1 MRLAT
6 QFLQAQMQRMCGRE
20 RIAPNCDAS
29 AVNPG
34 SNRSRTTVKFAS
46 SWARY
51 AFVGMLMIL
60 ISLAPA
66 VFAQQEAVTL
76 GSAAGETTEYCSTD
90 TPKDIPD
97 RDTITS
103 SLTVS
108 DSGAI
113 TDLNVRLNITHRWNS
128 NLDIYLIAPDGTRV
142 ELLTDVGGMSRNLVD
157 TVLDDEAAESIV
169 DGTGPFTGSFRP
181 EGSLAD
187 FIGKDISG
195 TWILDVTDDSSG
207 DVGTLNSWCL
217 IATVEVKEPL
227 ASPVILSQAS
237 TPGGIRDVVSWSD
250 LGQTREY
257 SSTAVEN
264 IPGEGTLTQTLTV
277 DDVGMI
283 EDLDVKV
290 NINHEWDSELN
301 VYLIAPDGTRVELFS
316 DVGGSQD
323 NFIDTILDDQ
333 SSVSI
338 TAGTAPFTGRYRP
351 EGSLGSLVGKDIN
364 GQWKL
369 EVTDD
374 SWYGSGKVNSWS
386 LIANVADVLYYVEC
400 ATDAGFTTV
409 VANSGWTSEQSH
421 TFTALDPEKQH
432 WYRAKARPL
441 KTWCQTSQTD
451 FGTDVL
457 TATETRASG
466 DVVLAAGGGGG
477 QGPEVSVIQNPGFED
492 GGGWWMSTNS
502 IFLALDGLMAVPGDI
517 IWASE
522 GKWSAGAMFWNEYS
536 YKQGDYGDFYQS
548 VDWTGVNTLVFDYCT
563 LAAGKLKCK
572 VLIGNT
578 EVWSKDGTNSGVA
591 VYNDVAIDVSSF
603 TGQQDLKLRV
613 EVKSG
618 GSFDAAILWDNLR
631 TYGPSRPS
639 AGTVVST
646 PIALRSNDKWDVL
659 GYDATMPAGTQ
670 LTVDVLP
677 ETGSNP
683 FAGYGDVLTGTDLSK
698 LSAGTIRLR
707 ANLSTSDPEA
717 TPVLQRWSLGYS
729 EAARESGWSNVASSL
744 P

>member
-1 MRLAT
+1 MRSVI
-6 QFLQAQMQRMCGRE
+6 QFLQARMQQM
-20 RIAPNCDAS
+20 
-29 AVNPG
+29 
-34 SNRSRTTVKFAS
+34 F
-46 SWARY
+46 
-51 AFVGMLMIL
+51 GMLMIL
-60 ISLAPA
+60 ICLAPA
-66 VFAQQEAVTL
+66 VVAQQEVPL
-76 GSAAGETTEYCSTD
+76 GNAPGDTQEYCSTD

-97 RDTITS
+97 RDKITS
-103 SLTVS
+103 SLTIS

-128 NLDIYLIAPDGTRV
+128 NLDIFLIAPDGTRV

-217 IATVEVKEPL
+217 IATVEVKNPL
-227 ASPVILSQAS
+227 AAPVIQSQAG
-237 TPGGIRDVVSWSD
+237 TPGGIRNVVSWGD

-257 SSTAVEN
+257 SVATVEN
-264 IPGEGTLTQTLTV
+264 IPAEGTLTQTLTI

-283 EDLDVKV
+283 EDLNVKV
-290 NINHEWDSELN
+290 NINHDWDSEMDVFL
-301 VYLIAPDGTRVELFS
+301 VAPDGTRIELFT

-323 NFIDTILDDQ
+323 NFINTILDDEA
-333 SSVSI
+333 SESI

-351 EGSLGSLVGKDIN
+351 EGSLSSLIGKDIH

-374 SWYGSGKVNSWS
+374 SWYGSGKLNSWS
-386 LIANVADVLYYVEC
+386 LIADLADVLYYVEC
-400 ATDAGFTTV
+400 ATDSGFATIA
-409 VANSGWTSEQSH
+409 ANSGWTTERSH
-421 TFTALDPEKQH
+421 TFTALNPEKQY
-432 WYRAKARPL
+432 WYRVKARPM
-441 KTWCQTSQTD
+441 KTWCQTNQAD
-451 FGTDVL
+451 FQTDVL
-457 TATETRASG
+457 TATQARASG
-466 DVVLAAGGGGG
+466 DVVLASGGGSG
-477 QGPEVSVIQNPGFED
+477 QGAEVHVIPNPGFED
-492 GGGWWMSTNS
+492 SGSWWMSTNN
-502 IFLALDGLMAVPGDI
+502 IFLAVDGLMPVPGSI

-522 GKWSAGAMFWNEYS
+522 GKLSAGVMFWNEYL
-536 YKQGDYGDFYQS
+536 YKQGDYGQYYQS
-548 VDWTGVNTLVFDYCT
+548 VDWTGINTLVLDYCT
-563 LAAGKLKCK
+563 LAAGRLKCR
-572 VLIGNT
+572 VLIGDT

-603 TGQQDLKLRV
+603 TGQKDLKLRV

-618 GSFDAAILWDNLR
+618 GSFDAGVLWDNLR
-631 TYGPSRPS
+631 TYGPSGAS
-639 AGTVVST
+639 TGNVVST

-659 GYDATMPAGTQ
+659 GYDATMPTGTQ

-683 FAGYGDVLTGTDLSK
+683 IAGYGDILSGADLGA
-698 LSAGTIRLR
+698 LSARTIRLR
-707 ANLSTSDPEA
+707 ANLSTSDPVA
-717 TPVLQRWSLGYS
+717 SPALQRWSLGYS